1 MQWKFAIVFAAAALA
16 WQGAVAQPKYDVG
29 ASDTEIKIGNTIAY
43 SGPLSAYGIVAKT
56 EEAYFRKIN
65 EEGGIG
71 GRRIK
76 YISYDDAYSPPKTV
90 EQTRKLIEGDEV
102 LFVISA
108 LGTAQNSAVR
118 KYLNDRKVPMLFLTT
133 GAAKWNDPKN
143 FPWTMGFSPNY
154 QSEARIYA
162 KYVLREKPDAKIAV
176 MYQND
181 DFGRDYL
188 KGLKDGLGE
197 RAGSM
202 IVGEETYDASEP
214 TIDAHVVKLKST
226 GADVFFNFS
235 SAKFSAQA
243 IKKSFELGWRPM
255 HFITAGSASI
265 GATIKPAGFD
275 ISQGLLSATYL
286 KDPTDPKWR
295 DDAGVK
301 TWSAFLDKYFPEAS
315 RIDAQVVLGYT
326 HAQAVIQVLK
336 QCGDDFTRE
345 NVMRQAASLKAVPL
359 GMLIPGVTLKTSA
372 DDFAPIE
379 QMQLMKLKGESWELF
394 GDVID
399 ASAP

>member
-1 MQWKFAIVFAAAALA
+1 MKSKFVIGFAATILAAHSVA
-16 WQGAVAQPKYDVG
+16 AQPKYDTG

-43 SGPLSAYGIVAKT
+43 SGPLSAYGIIAKT
-56 EEAYFRKIN
+56 EDAYFRKIN
-65 EEGGIG
+65 AEGGIG
-71 GRRIK
+71 GRKIK

-102 LFVISA
+102 LFVTSA

-162 KYVLREKPDAKIAV
+162 KYVLRKKPDAKIAV

-243 IKKSFELGWRPM
+243 IRKTFELGWKPL

-275 ISQGLLSATYL
+275 ISQGLVSASYV

-295 DDAGVK
+295 DDPDVK
-301 TWSAFLDKYFPEAS
+301 TWNEFLDKYFPEAS
-315 RIDAQVVLGYT
+315 RIDAQAVLGYA

-345 NVMRQAASLKAVPL
+345 NVMRQAASLKSVSL
-359 GMLIPGVTLKTSA
+359 GMLLPGVTLKTSP